1 MFELTALTT
10 DRGVGIRISP
20 RAPAIMTSTTYSRH
34 GAIAMTTTQ
43 TKLLTA
49 DDLLSLYSKG
59 VRGELI
65 RGVLCETMA
74 VGGEHGE
81 IVMNLGGEMRS
92 FIKPRRL
99 GRLAGSDAGVRLERD
114 PDTVREPDLAFIS
127 SQKLP
132 LNVRNPGYYEVV
144 PDLVVEVAS
153 PSDSRREVNDKAQM
167 WLRNGVRLT
176 WVVHPDTR
184 TIDVH
189 PEDGSV
195 FTLTESDTLDGG
207 EVLPG
212 FTCPVSEI
220 FDL

>member
-1 MFELTALTT
+1 
-10 DRGVGIRISP
+10 
-20 RAPAIMTSTTYSRH
+20 
-34 GAIAMTTTQ
+34 MTTTK

-49 DDLLSLYSKG
+49 DDLLRLYSEG

-65 RGVLCETMA
+65 RGALRKTMA

-81 IVMNLGGEMRS
+81 IVMNLGGEIRN

-99 GRLAGSDAGVRLERD
+99 GRLAGSDVGVWLERD

-127 SQKLP
+127 ARKLP
-132 LNVRNPGYYEVV
+132 LDVRNPGYYEVV

-153 PSDSRREVNDKAQM
+153 PSDSRREVNDKARM
-167 WLRNGVRLT
+167 WLRYGVRLT
-176 WVVHPDTR
+176 WVLHPSSR

-189 PEDGSV
+189 PENGPV
-195 FTLTESDTLDGG
+195 FTLTEDDTLDGG
-207 EVLPG
+207 DVLPG
-212 FTCPVSEI
+212 FTCPVREI

>member
-1 MFELTALTT
+1 
-10 DRGVGIRISP
+10 
-20 RAPAIMTSTTYSRH
+20 MTITK
-34 GAIAMTTTQ
+34 

-49 DDLLSLYSKG
+49 DDLMRLYSEG

-81 IVMNLGGEMRS
+81 IVMNLGGEVRN

-99 GRLAGSDAGVRLERD
+99 GRLAGSDAGVWLERD

-127 SQKLP
+127 SQKIP

-144 PDLVVEVAS
+144 PDLVVEVVS
-153 PSDSRREVNDKAQM
+153 PSNTRVEINDKVQM
-167 WLRNGVRLT
+167 WLRNGVRLA
-176 WVVHPDTR
+176 WAVYPDTR
-184 TIDVH
+184 TVDVH
-189 PEDGSV
+189 PEDGPV
-195 FTLTESDTLDGG
+195 FTLTEDDTLDGG
-207 EVLPG
+207 DVLPG
-212 FTCPVSEI
+212 FTCPVREI